1 MKPVCRSPL
10 LDRVSDMRPSNRAW
24 KLTGVAAVIGVVA
37 TGVLVTRNERERRA
51 YTPDEVRER
60 LQQRLKETEQ
70 DVGRATERE

>member
-1 MKPVCRSPL
+1 
-10 LDRVSDMRPSNRAW
+10 MRPSNRAW
-24 KLTGVAAVIGVVA
+24 KLTGVAAVIGIVA